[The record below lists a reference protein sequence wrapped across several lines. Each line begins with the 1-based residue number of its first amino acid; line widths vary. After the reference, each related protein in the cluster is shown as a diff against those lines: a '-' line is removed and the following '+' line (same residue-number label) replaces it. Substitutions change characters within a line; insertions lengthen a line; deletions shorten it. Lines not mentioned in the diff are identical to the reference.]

1 MPLVN
6 RPAPKTL
13 PMRMPTLRVRHR
25 DPSHHFGKLS
35 IVSRPQN
42 KVPVVGHETVRGD
55 TDGGPLVSFA
65 QNLFKERP
73 GWGSGLWILK
83 FSLHPSQG
91 LGL

>member
-6 RPAPKTL
+6 RPLPKTL

-42 KVPVVGHETVRGD
+42 KVPVVGMRQYAAIRMAVR
-55 TDGGPLVSFA
+55 S
-65 QNLFKERP
+65 
-73 GWGSGLWILK
+73 
-83 FSLHPSQG
+83 
-91 LGL
+91 